1 MAQRVGFLGLGVMG
15 KQMAKR
21 LLDAGTDV
29 VVWNRTAAKCDEL
42 VAAGATALAT
52 PAEVVDAC
60 ARTHAMIADPA
71 ASRRPR
77 GRASRVSFVTAHAC
91 ALSMRPRGNHGPRVS
106 YCSFDAATW
115 QPRPTRVIILFRCR
129 RVTTTRTQWN
139 RTRRPSRRS
148 AAVCLGPDGVAAAAK
163 PGKDYL
169 DHSTIDEATGKQIAA
184 AVEATGARFL
194 AAPVSGGWRDAAAGE
209 LLFVCGGD
217 ETLFNE
223 ATAPGASLDVM
234 GAKHWLVGPTAAGP
248 ARAKLMLQIMMGTY
262 IGALGEMLAVAEKAG
277 LAPGQVMDMLDNS
290 AMGNPI
296 TKAKGKL
303 MIDGDYAPNFQVY
316 LQQKDL
322 RLALQLADDLEL
334 PAPITAA
341 VNAQYIKARQKG
353 LGNCDFAAV
362 RAAYDE

>member
-1 MAQRVGFLGLGVMG
+1 M
-15 KQMAKR
+15 
-21 LLDAGTDV
+21 
-29 VVWNRTAAKCDEL
+29 
-42 VAAGATALAT
+42 
-52 PAEVVDAC
+52 
-60 ARTHAMIADPA
+60 
-71 ASRRPR
+71 
-77 GRASRVSFVTAHAC
+77 
-91 ALSMRPRGNHGPRVS
+91 
-106 YCSFDAATW
+106 
-115 QPRPTRVIILFRCR
+115 
-129 RVTTTRTQWN
+129 
-139 RTRRPSRRS
+139 
-148 AAVCLGPDGVAAAAK
+148 CLGPDGVAAAAK

-169 DHSTIDEATGKQIAA
+169 DHATIDEATGKQIAA